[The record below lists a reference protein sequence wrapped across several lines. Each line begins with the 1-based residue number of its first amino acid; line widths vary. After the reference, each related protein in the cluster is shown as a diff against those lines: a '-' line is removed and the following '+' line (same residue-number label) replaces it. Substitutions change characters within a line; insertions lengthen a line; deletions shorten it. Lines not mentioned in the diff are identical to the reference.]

1 MTKSSKKIAL
11 VRSFIMGLS
20 GMILFAVSFNLLIQP
35 LSFFSG
41 GVIGFAQILRSL
53 WVNVGLPDPA
63 FDLSGILYYIINI
76 PLFILAYR
84 SIGKFFFVRTLIMT
98 TVLTVLL
105 TVVPIPVEPLIHD
118 SLTAAIVAGVLTGM
132 GTGLTL
138 ISGYSAGGMDIL
150 GLYFT
155 RKYPNFSVGKI
166 GILVN
171 ILVFG
176 ILALTQ
182 DFEIV
187 VYSFIFNAV
196 ALVAMDKVHIQN
208 INVWVMIFTKKEGVD
223 DAIMKAMG
231 RGVTN
236 WDGAGA
242 YTGDHTYI
250 HSTMINKMERPMLR
264 RLVLQVDPKAF
275 IISTEGSQVFG
286 NFQKR
291 L

>member
-1 MTKSSKKIAL
+1 MTKSSKKIAM
-11 VRSFIMGLS
+11 VRSFILGLS
-20 GMILFAVSFNLLIQP
+20 GMVLFAVSFNLLIQP

-41 GVIGFAQILRSL
+41 GIIGLAQILRSL
-53 WVNVGLPDPA
+53 WIRVGFPEPA
-63 FDLSGILYYIINI
+63 FDMSGILYYLINI
-76 PLFILAYR
+76 PLFVLAYR
-84 SIGKFFFVRTLIMT
+84 SLGKFFFVRTLIMAT
-98 TVLTVLL
+98 ILTVLL
-105 TVVPIPVEPLIHD
+105 TVVPIPAEPLIHD
-118 SLTAAIVAGVLTGM
+118 SLTASIVAGVLTGM

-155 RKYPNFSVGKI
+155 RKYPTFSVGKI

-171 ILVFG
+171 ILVFA

-182 DFEIV
+182 NFEVI

-196 ALVAMDKVHIQN
+196 ASAAMDKVHIQN

-223 DAIMKAMG
+223 AAIMKAMG

-242 YTGDHTYI
+242 YTGDYTYI

-264 RLVLQVDPKAF
+264 RLVLEVDPKAF
-275 IISTEGSQVFG
+275 IISTEGSQMFG

>member
-35 LSFFSG
+35 LSFYSG

-53 WVNVGLPDPA
+53 WVYIGLPDPA
-63 FDLSGILYYIINI
+63 FDLSGIIYYLINI
-76 PLFILAYR
+76 PLFVLAYR
-84 SIGKFFFVRTLIMT
+84 SIGKFFFIRTLIMT

-105 TVVPIPVEPLIHD
+105 TVIPIPVEPLIND
-118 SLTAAIVAGVLTGM
+118 SLTAAIVGGVLTGM

-155 RKYPNFSVGKI
+155 RKYPSFSVGKI

-242 YTGDHTYI
+242 YTGDHTYV
-250 HSTMINKMERPMLR
+250 HSTMINKMERPLLR